1 MPADVEYQGA
11 VRLIPPC
18 LILLFLAALAAWFG
32 FDLLHNQPGL
42 TTTQKVASIGSATF
56 TVMTIVALLVRAAMC
71 TVDLT
76 CLLLHHWLVLAKA
89 HFAPKAAATTAA
101 AAAAQAAAK
110 HRCLKCDR
118 QGAKRS
124 AAFFF

>member
-1 MPADVEYQGA
+1 
-11 VRLIPPC
+11 
-18 LILLFLAALAAWFG
+18 
-32 FDLLHNQPGL
+32 
-42 TTTQKVASIGSATF
+42 VA
-56 TVMTIVALLVRAAMC
+56 
-71 TVDLT
+71 VDLT
-76 CLLLHHWLVLAKA
+76 YLLLHHWLVLAKA
-89 HFAPKAAATTAA
+89 YFAPKAAATTA